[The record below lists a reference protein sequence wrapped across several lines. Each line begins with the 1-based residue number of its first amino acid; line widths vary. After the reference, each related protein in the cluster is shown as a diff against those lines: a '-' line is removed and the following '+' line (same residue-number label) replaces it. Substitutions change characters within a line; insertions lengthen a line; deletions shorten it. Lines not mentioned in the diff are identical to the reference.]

1 MNMPKSR
8 DIRAKMPSPKVILNA
23 FLLVTVK
30 VLNSY
35 VLFMIER
42 TSREQNSRILL
53 YGGIKEM
60 MRNREVLNEIKKQSR
75 TLIEEKRDK
84 FVRQNLLSDEF
95 LDMMQRNKKPFDL
108 LMSYY
113 QCAIMEIETKFKVL
127 NEEYSL
133 EYDKNPIEGI
143 KSRIKSYDSLLKKI
157 RRKDIPMTLES
168 IEKNIT
174 DIAGVRVICSF
185 PADIYEVADSFLR
198 QDDITLLES
207 KDYIQNPKPSGYRS
221 LHLIVQVPIFLQ
233 NEKKPVTV
241 EVQFR
246 TIAMD
251 FWASLEHKMRYK
263 KNIPAEQMKYLQDE
277 LYDCAEQSA
286 ALDKRMQSIRNL
298 IAENKEEE
306 EEPKG
311 FFLPLL

>member
-1 MNMPKSR
+1 
-8 DIRAKMPSPKVILNA
+8 
-23 FLLVTVK
+23 
-30 VLNSY
+30 
-35 VLFMIER
+35 
-42 TSREQNSRILL
+42 
-53 YGGIKEM
+53 
-60 MRNREVLNEIKKQSR
+60 MRKNKEVLTNLKKQGR
-75 TLIEEKRDK
+75 IIWEDKRDQIVK
-84 FVRQNLLSDEF
+84 QSLMSDEF
-95 LDMMQRNKKPFDL
+95 LDMVQRNKKPFDL

-127 NEEYSL
+127 DEEYSL

-143 KSRIKSYDSLLKKI
+143 KTRIKSYESLLKKI
-157 RRKDIPMTLES
+157 RRKNIPMTLES
-168 IEKNIT
+168 IEENIR

-185 PADIYEVADSFLR
+185 PEDIYEVADSFLK
-198 QDDITLLES
+198 QDDITLLER

-221 LHLIVQVPIFLQ
+221 LHLIIQVPIFLQ

-263 KNIPAEQMKYLQDE
+263 KNIPEEQMKYLQEE

-286 ALDKRMQSIRNL
+286 ALDKRMQSIRTL
-298 IAENKEEE
+298 IRENDEI
-306 EEPKG
+306 
-311 FFLPLL
+311 

>member
-1 MNMPKSR
+1 
-8 DIRAKMPSPKVILNA
+8 
-23 FLLVTVK
+23 
-30 VLNSY
+30 
-35 VLFMIER
+35 
-42 TSREQNSRILL
+42 
-53 YGGIKEM
+53 M

-84 FVRQNLLSDEF
+84 FVKQSLLSDEF
-95 LDMMQRNKKPFDL
+95 LDMMQRNRKPFDL

-127 NEEYSL
+127 NEKYSL

-198 QDDITLLES
+198 QDDITLLER

-251 FWASLEHKMRYK
+251 FWASLEHKLRYK
-263 KNIPAEQMKYLQDE
+263 KDIPADKAKYLEDE
-277 LYDCAEQSA
+277 MLACAQISA
-286 ALDKRMQSIRNL
+286 DLDMRMQNVRDV
-298 IAENKEEE
+298 IAENTTPDER
-306 EEPKG
+306 
-311 FFLPLL
+311 PLLLKELS